1 MKVSSITDV
10 SFSVKNIKKMNE
22 TSEVV
27 RESVT
32 KLFDE
37 GYVVI
42 PDAYI
47 DLAHRVTKPMT
58 QFKN

>member
-1 MKVSSITDV
+1 
-10 SFSVKNIKKMNE
+10 MNE

-37 GYVVI
+37 GNVVI